1 MKNIISFIRQTLTV
15 IMITVIST
23 STLYAG
29 NLFSTVDK
37 NIINSNQTVTLIVQ
51 YDEKADTSKLDL
63 NGLKKD
69 FDIISVTPHSSNS
82 TSIVNGTVNREVTT
96 TWRINLAAKR
106 TGELTIPSFSING
119 DLSQEITITSKGGT
133 GKNSEQILKIQIS
146 ADKDSVYESE
156 QLIITVEVFAEQGLS
171 RLSLNPI
178 DIDNEIKEL
187 SQDREQRIDNGI
199 IRDIFTNRY
208 VVFPTK
214 AGKIE
219 IPSTSI
225 TAVKGGQHSVFGSSG
240 GQQVIARSDPFEVTV
255 KPMDKTHSPWFPAQQ
270 VIIDAKWSDNTNTI
284 VAGEPITRTLTVSA
298 LGKEAS
304 AIPPLNLST
313 PANVKTYKDQ
323 PVTND
328 KATYKGFIAQRTESE
343 AMVFSNPGKF
353 TLPAVTMKWWNTQT
367 EAWQEA
373 IVAEQ
378 TVTVLAGSGTK
389 NSSDSIITPPTTP
402 IANHDINLAEA
413 SSKTHWL
420 WPLISVLLF
429 IVCLIQAFFLWK
441 LKSPDS
447 PKDSYSSQHKNLS
460 EKNAWL
466 HLQQVIK
473 TNDLIEIRQALY
485 DWAQTLSSDN
495 KPQAINQ
502 LADYLSDNESRLK
515 LSNTITELERCLYK
529 EQSSFNSGLLNEQL
543 LDLRKSIQSMNSSST
558 NTNTLAPLYKN

>member
-1 MKNIISFIRQTLTV
+1 MKNIISFIRQTLVV
-15 IMITVIST
+15 IAITVISVST
-23 STLYAG
+23 SYAG

-119 DLSQEITITSKGGT
+119 DLSQEITITSKSGT

-214 AGKIE
+214 AGKIK

-225 TAVKGGQHSVFGSSG
+225 TAIKGGQHSVFGSSG

-270 VIIDAKWSDNTNTI
+270 VIIDAKWSGDTNAI
-284 VAGEPITRTLTVSA
+284 IAGEPITRTLTVST

-304 AIPPLNLST
+304 AIPPLKLST
-313 PANVKTYKDQ
+313 PPNVKTYKDQ

-328 KATYKGFIAQRTESE
+328 KVTYKGFIGQRTESE
-343 AMVFSNPGKF
+343 AIVFSNPGEF
-353 TLPAVTMKWWNTQT
+353 ILPAVTMKWWNTKT

-389 NSSDSIITPPTTP
+389 NSTDSIITPPTTP
-402 IANHDINLAEA
+402 IANHNINLAEA

-441 LKSPDS
+441 LKSPVS
-447 PKDSYSSQHKNLS
+447 SIDSYSNQHKNLS

-473 TNDLIEIRQALY
+473 TNDLIEIRQALH
-485 DWAQTLSSDN
+485 DWAQTLSSDS
-495 KPQAINQ
+495 KPKAINQ
-502 LADYLSDNESRLK
+502 LADYLSNNESRLK

-529 EQSSFNSGLLNEQL
+529 EQGSFNSSLLNEQL
-543 LDLRKSIQSMNSSST
+543 LDLRKNIQSTNSSPT